1 MDLNTLWNDFPALLM
16 MLLLRIALPLAFVYF
31 AGWALW
37 HWFAPSEA
45 VRRRLTFPQFALRLR
60 ERPALRVPELSARM
74 TMTTLLVTLL
84 WITAGG
90 ILLARFFWGLGTV
103 TALSDTVPW
112 GLWIGFDVM
121 TGVALAAGG
130 FSLAATVYVFRLERF
145 RPILRPAILTA
156 LLGYTIVVLALL
168 VDLGRWYNIWHVII
182 MWNPHSIMFEV
193 AWCVILYLT
202 VLFLEFSPAIW
213 ERLHIVWAQK
223 LLHKI
228 IIPLVIVGVILS
240 TLHQSSLG
248 SLYLIFPTKLS
259 ALWYTPILPIL
270 FFTSALAVGISMVI
284 VESSLSA
291 KAFHKTPENDLLAA
305 LTKPAAIVLGIYLA
319 LKVGDLWARG
329 QLARL
334 LTPDFSSV
342 LIWLELVVGVIVPLA
357 LFASRYTR
365 VNASA
370 RFWTAVLVVIGVML
384 NRMNVAVFGFYEYT
398 AKQGVLYWPS
408 AAEWIVTLAIVTFG
422 LSVYIAAVKFLPV
435 LPGERGTQIHTA

>member
-1 MDLNTLWNDFPALLM
+1 MDINSLWNDFPALLLL
-16 MLLLRIALPLAFVYF
+16 LLLRVVLPMAGLYVV
-31 AGWALW
+31 GWALW

-45 VRRRLTFPQFALRLR
+45 VRRRISFRQFALHLR
-60 ERPALRVPELSARM
+60 VPVGLRVPELSARM
-74 TMTTLLVTLL
+74 TMTTLVTLLL
-84 WITAGG
+84 WITAAG
-90 ILLARFFWGLGTV
+90 IMLARFFWGLGTV

-130 FSLAATVYVFRLERF
+130 FSIAATVYVFRLERF

-168 VDLGRWYNIWHVII
+168 VDLGRWYNIWHVFI

-223 LLHKI
+223 LLHRI
-228 IIPLVIVGVILS
+228 IIPLVVLGVILS

-270 FFTSALAVGISMVI
+270 FFVSALAVGIAMVI

-291 KAFHKTPENDLLAA
+291 KAFGHKPESDLLAA
-305 LTKPAAIVLGIYLA
+305 LTKPAAIVLGIYLV
-319 LKVGDLWARG
+319 LKIGDLGARG

-342 LIWLELVVGVIVPLA
+342 LVWLELIAGIAVPLA
-357 LFASRYTR
+357 LFASRLTR
-365 VNASA
+365 VNSDA
-370 RFWTAVLVVIGVML
+370 RFWTAVLVVAGVML

-398 AKQGVLYWPS
+398 MTLGVVYWPS
-408 AAEWIVTLAIVTFG
+408 LAEWIVTLAIVTFG
-422 LSVYIAAVKFLPV
+422 VAVYVAAIKFLPV
-435 LPGERGTQIHTA
+435 LPSEHEGIHA